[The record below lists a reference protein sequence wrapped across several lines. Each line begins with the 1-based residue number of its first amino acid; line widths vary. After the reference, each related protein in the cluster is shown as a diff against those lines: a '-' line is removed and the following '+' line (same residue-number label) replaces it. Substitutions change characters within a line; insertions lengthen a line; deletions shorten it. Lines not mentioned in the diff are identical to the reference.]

1 MTFDRQVPSSDA
13 IGKAITIFALAAATV
28 LPTLARAEGE
38 GLGESAAHGTRPFR
52 IGYMSL
58 NDRLNDEKP
67 LAMIDTSGFVVN
79 SGVMIG
85 GFDDRWVGGLS
96 MTTQK
101 VLWWHDGEVAMTAP
115 PGSFGSSVVL
125 GFRSGKL
132 TKLEA
137 LTGKVQWSADVHSFT
152 ERAFL
157 LNGTMLYV
165 LTAAQSL
172 YALDFQSGRTLWVFD
187 AGFPEGLTVR
197 GGAKPLFHEGKII
210 FGIASGEILGVAADT
225 GKLLWRYN
233 PAYNE
238 ARFHD
243 VVGEMV
249 VRNNKLLIT
258 RYDGLVASIDLASPV
273 RSVVWQEQLPGLT
286 TSTFRNAS
294 YFVGGLNGD
303 VFALDPDNGGR
314 RLWRSV
320 TGAPVTTITAG
331 ETTLFV
337 AGKDGRV
344 TALDA
349 SSGAMLWHDLLGS
362 SLASPP
368 VLFENAI
375 YYTTGLKS
383 VYGYKL
389 R

>member
-1 MTFDRQVPSSDA
+1 MRRVSFA
-13 IGKAITIFALAAATV
+13 LIGFLALGGKALGREAAPPQGETV
-28 LPTLARAEGE
+28 
-38 GLGESAAHGTRPFR
+38 AHASRPFR
-52 IGYMSL
+52 MGFMSL
-58 NDRLNDEKP
+58 NDGLDHEKP
-67 LAMIDTSGFVVN
+67 LASIDPAGFVVN

-85 GFDDRWVGGLS
+85 AFDNRWVGGLS
-96 MTTQK
+96 MTTEK
-101 VLWWHDGEVAMTAP
+101 VLWWYDGEVSMTAP
-115 PGSFGSSVVL
+115 PGSFGSNVVL
-125 GFRSGKL
+125 GFRSGKIA
-132 TKLEA
+132 KLEA
-137 LTGKVQWSADVHSFT
+137 LSGKALWTADVASFT

-157 LNGTMLYV
+157 LNGTTLYV

-172 YALDFQSGRTLWVFD
+172 YALDFQTGRTLWVFD
-187 AGFPEGLTVR
+187 AGFPDGLTVR
-197 GGAKPLFHEGKII
+197 GGARPIFHEGKII
-210 FGIASGEILGVAADT
+210 FGVATGEILGVAADT

-249 VRNNKLLIT
+249 VRNNKLLIS
-258 RYDGLVASIDLASPV
+258 RYDGLVAAIDLAGTV
-273 RSVVWQEQLPGLT
+273 RAIWQEQLPGLT

-294 YFVGGLNGD
+294 FFVGALNGD
-303 VFALDPDNGGR
+303 VYAIDPDNNGR
-314 RLWRSV
+314 KVWRAV
-320 TGAPVTTITAG
+320 TGTPVTTITAG

-337 AGKDGRV
+337 AGSEGRV

-349 SSGAMLWHDLLGS
+349 ATGQILWYDKLGS

-375 YYTTGLKS
+375 YYTTGVKS
-383 VYGYKL
+383 VYGYRL